1 MDKRSKRIGGK
12 KVCEQCGKSYTAF
25 RDWDKY
31 CSHSCGSQVRLKRFW
46 DKKLKSE
53 AAK

>member
-1 MDKRSKRIGGK
+1 MDNRKKRIGGK

-31 CSHSCGSQVRLKRFW
+31 CPHSCGSQVRLKRFW
-46 DKKLKSE
+46 DRKLKAE